1 MAKKEKM
8 TENHVVL
15 TEENIVKELEKKN
28 RMDTALTKE
37 MISEIEKQKEDQ
49 KKRLVKE
56 RFLKATYQR
65 DLSLLQRR
73 FSKRKNEIAL
83 YKIRQSGRLV
93 RLLTGFEFTEQI
105 LEYAKT
111 KDDVFNIETLNEK
124 DKTITLVVDIKDNKT
139 ETFKLGDEVPAVID
153 CVDYDSYI
161 TKLNDKIKKMTNEA
175 EAEHNTNVAKL
186 EMAYGD
192 YYNCSWRW

>member
-37 MISEIEKQKEDQ
+37 MISEIEKQKEEQ

-139 ETFKLGDEVPAVID
+139 ETFKLGDEVPAIID
-153 CVDYDSYI
+153 CIDYDSYI
-161 TKLNDKIKKMTNEA
+161 IKLNDKIKKMTNEA
-175 EAEHNTNVAKL
+175 EAEHNTNVSKL
-186 EMAYGD
+186 QMAYGD